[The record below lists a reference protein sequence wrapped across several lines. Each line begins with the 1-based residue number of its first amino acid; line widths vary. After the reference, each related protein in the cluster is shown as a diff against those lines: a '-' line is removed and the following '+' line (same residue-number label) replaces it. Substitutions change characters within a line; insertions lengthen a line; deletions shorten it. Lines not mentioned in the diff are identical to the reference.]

1 MTVTCTVPAPFPS
14 QNTGVTPDGIGGEK
28 MVLDANAIQM
38 LPGFKTEVRAAL
50 RTIDYVP
57 IA

>member
-1 MTVTCTVPAPFPS
+1 MTVTCAVPAPFPS
-14 QNTGVTPDGIGGEK
+14 QNTEVTPDGIGGEK
-28 MVLDANAIQM
+28 SVLDANSIQM

-50 RTIDYVP
+50 GKMDYVS